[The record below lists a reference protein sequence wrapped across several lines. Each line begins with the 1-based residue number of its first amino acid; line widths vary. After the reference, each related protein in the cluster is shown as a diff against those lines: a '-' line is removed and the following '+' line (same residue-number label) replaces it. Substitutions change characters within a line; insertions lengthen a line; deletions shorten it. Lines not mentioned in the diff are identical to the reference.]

1 MYTKE
6 LNTSL
11 IEYIF
16 RVHRDLFDDDG
27 FIIPSFKEYINRLEN
42 ILIELNVYKY
52 IVVVPDFKRES
63 YYYDWKK
70 DITLDDKKLVFGM
83 LRLNGVK
90 NKFEREDFN
99 DK

>member
-1 MYTKE
+1 MYAKE

-11 IEYIF
+11 IEYTF
-16 RVHRDLFDDDG
+16 KVHRDLFDDDG
-27 FIIPSFKEYINRLEN
+27 FIIPSFKEYVNRLEN
-42 ILIELNVYKY
+42 ILIELNVYEY
-52 IVVVPDFKRES
+52 VVVVPDFKRES

-83 LRLNGVK
+83 LRLNGIK
-90 NKFEREDFN
+90 NKFEKEDFN